1 VQDGWPVELN
11 RRIGMRITMLSSNLA
26 VCLSGQFL
34 TVLPDVVAD
43 RYIQSKELKQLP
55 MDVIEPIP
63 VYGARRK
70 SDGENTASAL
80 VLRCI
85 TSKLKSLTR

>member
-1 VQDGWPVELN
+1 
-11 RRIGMRITMLSSNLA
+11 
-26 VCLSGQFL
+26 
-34 TVLPDVVAD
+34 VVAD
-43 RYIQSKELKQLP
+43 RYIQSKELKKLP